1 MDDTLVLNN
10 KNLATFG
17 NAILLGYAIDFL
29 NDEVGFDASR
39 TKQSS
44 ASRDGLSYYE
54 MLDALQ
60 AADLLD
66 DHLHK
71 TLTPVLSSLVSL
83 QDRETVIQGLH
94 KSQAGWA
101 RMQFGH
107 FSLSEPVLHKAQL
120 LDALKEIE
128 ADAVREPISMLVS
141 SDWRTRLRSFVFSQL
156 VAKALSDLRISAAEY
171 TLIGLEGLALRRLQ
185 SKPPKWNDW
194 NSPRARDVRRQNGF
208 ENEFLQRANRH
219 ILPPVLKL
227 MSDPAA
233 SESNV
238 DLAYWVTLNWDA
250 MTQQEIPISMTLSEL
265 GGEIHERAHPEYQ
278 RSLQLFESY
287 GALSHGNFEVMGD
300 PRNFLMF
307 AWEQIG
313 LIAIKRGWALC
324 FALDG
329 LNDQIVGWVNPKC
342 FDSFALEN
350 ALQPPSILSVMRL
363 GDLGRHISKISGADR
378 LRFIITS
385 DLADFGDAQDASA
398 SSSKTLRSP
407 SRSKSTGFT
416 TSDEPYVEEG
426 LAMLL
431 SGEATSALAAANR
444 LVDCYGEILERDWKP
459 GFQEIRT
466 RSIGQTHA
474 RLQKKI
480 SNRRKPHLR

>member
-1 MDDTLVLNN
+1 
-10 KNLATFG
+10 
-17 NAILLGYAIDFL
+17 
-29 NDEVGFDASR
+29 
-39 TKQSS
+39 
-44 ASRDGLSYYE
+44 
-54 MLDALQ
+54 
-60 AADLLD
+60 
-66 DHLHK
+66 
-71 TLTPVLSSLVSL
+71 
-83 QDRETVIQGLH
+83 
-94 KSQAGWA
+94 
-101 RMQFGH
+101 
-107 FSLSEPVLHKAQL
+107 
-120 LDALKEIE
+120 
-128 ADAVREPISMLVS
+128 
-141 SDWRTRLRSFVFSQL
+141 
-156 VAKALSDLRISAAEY
+156 
-171 TLIGLEGLALRRLQ
+171 
-185 SKPPKWNDW
+185 
-194 NSPRARDVRRQNGF
+194 
-208 ENEFLQRANRH
+208 
-219 ILPPVLKL
+219 
-227 MSDPAA
+227 
-233 SESNV
+233 
-238 DLAYWVTLNWDA
+238 
-250 MTQQEIPISMTLSEL
+250 
-265 GGEIHERAHPEYQ
+265 
-278 RSLQLFESY
+278 
-287 GALSHGNFEVMGD
+287 
-300 PRNFLMF
+300 MF

-350 ALQPPSILSVMRL
+350 ALQPPSILSVIRL